1 MGYKCRQIA
10 RRRGLTIRG
19 SWAIVFVY
27 DFVLDEESFL
37 EQVTDHTLAAARKV
51 IAVHINYPSRAAQ
64 RGRTPEQP
72 SYFLKPSSSLA
83 LSGSTVERPA
93 GCELLGYE
101 GEIALI
107 IGKPARRV
115 GIEDA
120 WNHVEWVTASND
132 LGVYDL
138 RWADKGSNLRSKG
151 GDGFTPVGPGLIA
164 ADAVDPA
171 GLRIRTWHN
180 GELVQDDTTRDLL
193 FPFARL
199 VADLSQLLTLEEG
212 DIILTGTPAGA
223 SVAKPGDVLE
233 VEVSAAAG
241 SGSTTPG
248 GAAAGEVTTGGVTT
262 GGLTEGGIT
271 TGGITTGRLVT
282 LVAEGTTPFGDFGAQ
297 PRTDDLQREEAYGS
311 RAAAGLPAAEHVP
324 SEEAPAADAAAPAVV
339 PVLTPEL
346 KAKLESVCTATLSS
360 QLRKRGLNNVSID
373 GLTSTRPEKRIVGL
387 ARTLRYVPNR
397 EDLFKTHGG
406 GFNAQKKAIDSVN
419 EGEILVMEARGE
431 KGTGT
436 IGDILALRAQ
446 VRGAAAIITDG
457 GVRDFS
463 AVAAMDMPTYYANPH
478 PAVLGRRHI
487 PWDTDITIACGGTT
501 VQPGDIIVAD
511 ADGILVIPPALAAE
525 LADDSIAQEREE
537 AFITEMVQQG
547 HSVDGLYPL
556 NAEWRARYVNWEAGK
571 ANE

>member
-1 MGYKCRQIA
+1 M
-10 RRRGLTIRG
+10 
-19 SWAIVFVY
+19 
-27 DFVLDEESFL
+27 
-37 EQVTDHTLAAARKV
+37 EQVSGDVLAAAGKV
-51 IAVHINYPSRAAQ
+51 VAVHINYPSRAAQ
-64 RGRTPEQP
+64 RGRTPSQP

-83 LSGSTVERPA
+83 LGSTAKPGSVERPA

-101 GEIALI
+101 GEIALV
-107 IGKPARRV
+107 IGKAARRV

-120 WNHVEWVTASND
+120 WSHVAAVTASND

-151 GDGFTPVGPGLIA
+151 GDGFTPVGPALIP
-164 ADAVDPA
+164 ADAVEPSR
-171 GLRIRTWHN
+171 LRIRTWHN
-180 GELVQDDTTRDLL
+180 GELVQDDTTEDLL

-233 VEVSAAAG
+233 VEVASIDG
-241 SGSTTPG
+241 D
-248 GAAAGEVTTGGVTT
+248 
-262 GGLTEGGIT
+262 L
-271 TGGITTGRLVT
+271 TTGRLVT
-282 LVAEGTTPFGDFGAQ
+282 RVEEGTTPFADFGAG
-297 PRTDDLQREEAYGS
+297 PKVDDVQREEAYGS
-311 RAAAGLPAAEHVP
+311 RAAAGLPA
-324 SEEAPAADAAAPAVV
+324 EAGAAVV
-339 PVLTPEL
+339 PLLSPEL
-346 KAKLESVCTATLSS
+346 KTKLESVATATLSS

-373 GLTSTRPEKRIVGL
+373 GLQATRPDRRVVGL

-406 GFNAQKKAIDSVN
+406 GFNAQKRAIDSVN

-436 IGDILALRAQ
+436 VGDILALRAQ

-457 GVRDFS
+457 GVRDYT
-463 AVAAMDMPTYYANPH
+463 AVAGLEMPTYFANPH

-487 PWDTDITIACGGTT
+487 PWDTDITIACGGAT

-511 ADGILVIPPALAAE
+511 SDGILVIPPAIAE
-525 LADDSIAQEREE
+525 ELVEDCIAQEREE
-537 AFITEMVQQG
+537 TFIFEMVKQG
-547 HSVDGLYPL
+547 NSVDGLYPM
-556 NAEWRARYVNWEAGK
+556 NAEWRHRYLEWEAMEGRQP
-571 ANE
+571 

>member
-1 MGYKCRQIA
+1 
-10 RRRGLTIRG
+10 
-19 SWAIVFVY
+19 
-27 DFVLDEESFL
+27 L
-37 EQVTDHTLAAARKV
+37 EQVTDRILAAARKV

-83 LSGSTVERPA
+83 LGGSTVERPA

-120 WNHVEWVTASND
+120 WSHVEWVTASND

-138 RWADKGSNLRSKG
+138 RYADKGSNLRSKG

-164 ADAVDPA
+164 ADAADPSK
-171 GLRIRTWHN
+171 LRIRTWHT
-180 GELVQDDTTRDLL
+180 GALVQDDTTEDLL

-223 SVAKPGDVLE
+223 SVAKPGDVVE
-233 VEVSAAAG
+233 VEVSTE
-241 SGSTTPG
+241 STTAGG
-248 GAAAGEVTTGGVTT
+248 GAS
-262 GGLTEGGIT
+262 GLTS
-271 TGGITTGRLVT
+271 GRLVT
-282 LVAEGTTPFGDFGAQ
+282 RVEEGTTPFADFGAR
-297 PRTDDLQREEAYGS
+297 PKTDDLQREEAYGS
-311 RAAAGLPAAEHVP
+311 REAAGLPAQEP
-324 SEEAPAADAAAPAVV
+324 GAPA

-446 VRGAAAIITDG
+446 VRGAAAVITDG

-511 ADGILVIPPALAAE
+511 ADGILVIPPALAEE
-525 LADDSIAQEREE
+525 LADASIAQEREE
-537 AFITEMVQQG
+537 AFIAEMVAQG

-556 NAEWRARYVNWEAGK
+556 NAGWRARYEEWEAGK
-571 ANE
+571 AND

>member
-1 MGYKCRQIA
+1 
-10 RRRGLTIRG
+10 
-19 SWAIVFVY
+19 
-27 DFVLDEESFL
+27 L
-37 EQVTDHTLAAARKV
+37 EHVNDDTLAAARKV

-64 RGRTPEQP
+64 RGRTPAQP

-83 LSGSTVERPA
+83 LSGNPVERPA

-107 IGKPARRV
+107 IGKSTRRV
-115 GIEDA
+115 TIDDA
-120 WNHVEWVTASND
+120 WSHVAAVTASND

-138 RWADKGSNLRSKG
+138 RYADKGSNLRSKG
-151 GDGFTPVGPGLIA
+151 GDGFTPLGPALLP

-180 GELVQDDTTRDLL
+180 GELVQDDTTEDLL

-199 VADLSQLLTLEEG
+199 VADLSQLLTLQEG
-212 DIILTGTPAGA
+212 DVILTGTPAGA
-223 SVAKPGDVLE
+223 SVAVPGDVLE
-233 VEVSAAAG
+233 VEVSTTAAG
-241 SGSTTPG
+241 
-248 GAAAGEVTTGGVTT
+248 AAGAE
-262 GGLTEGGIT
+262 L
-271 TGGITTGRLVT
+271 TTGRLVT
-282 LVAEGTTPFGDFGAQ
+282 RVEEGTTPLAGFGALPQ
-297 PRTDDLQREEAYGS
+297 VDDLQREEAYGS
-311 RAAAGLPAAEHVP
+311 REAAGLPAQAA
-324 SEEAPAADAAAPAVV
+324 EAPVS
-339 PVLTPEL
+339 VLTPEL
-346 KAKLESVCTATLSS
+346 RAKLESVCTATLSS

-373 GLTSTRPEKRIVGL
+373 GLAATRPEKKVVGL

-406 GFNAQKKAIDSVN
+406 GFNAQKRAIDSVN

-463 AVAAMDMPTYYANPH
+463 AVAAMDMPTYYSNPH

-511 ADGILVIPPALAAE
+511 SDGILVIPPALAE
-525 LADDSIAQEREE
+525 EVADDSIIQEREE
-537 AFITEMVQQG
+537 VFIAEMVEQG

-556 NAEWRARYVNWEAGK
+556 NAEWRTKYLEWEEWEAGK
-571 ANE
+571 DD

>member
-1 MGYKCRQIA
+1 M
-10 RRRGLTIRG
+10 
-19 SWAIVFVY
+19 
-27 DFVLDEESFL
+27 
-37 EQVTDHTLAAARKV
+37 EQVTDHILAAARKV
-51 IAVHINYPSRAAQ
+51 IAVHLNYPSRAAQ

-72 SYFLKPSSSLA
+72 SYFLKPPSSLA
-83 LSGSTVERPA
+83 LSGSPVERPA

-115 GIEDA
+115 GLEDA
-120 WNHVEWVTASND
+120 WSHVEWVTASND

-138 RWADKGSNLRSKG
+138 RYADKGSNLRSKG

-164 ADAVDPA
+164 ADTVNPEQ
-171 GLRIRTWHN
+171 LRIRTWHN
-180 GELVQDDTTRDLL
+180 GELVQDDTTADLL

-223 SVAKPGDVLE
+223 SVAKPGDVVE
-233 VEVSAAAG
+233 VEVS
-241 SGSTTPG
+241 TVD
-248 GAAAGEVTTGGVTT
+248 GA
-262 GGLTEGGIT
+262 LS
-271 TGGITTGRLVT
+271 TGRLVT
-282 LVAEGTTPFGDFGAQ
+282 TVKEGTTSFADFGAQ
-297 PRTDDLQREEAYGS
+297 PEVDDLQREEAYGS
-311 RAAAGLPAAEHVP
+311 REAAGL
-324 SEEAPAADAAAPAVV
+324 AAPAS
-339 PVLTPEL
+339 VLAPEL

-373 GLTSTRPEKRIVGL
+373 GLTSTRPERRIVGL

-511 ADGILVIPPALAAE
+511 ADGILVIPPALAEE

-537 AFITEMVQQG
+537 TFIAEMVQQG

-556 NAEWRARYVNWEAGK
+556 NAAWRARYLEWEAMEAGK
-571 ANE
+571 AHD

>member
-1 MGYKCRQIA
+1 
-10 RRRGLTIRG
+10 
-19 SWAIVFVY
+19 
-27 DFVLDEESFL
+27 L

-83 LSGSTVERPA
+83 LGSAAAPSTVERPA

-115 GIEDA
+115 GLEDA
-120 WNHVEWVTASND
+120 WSHVEWVTASND

-138 RWADKGSNLRSKG
+138 RYADKGSNLRSKG

-171 GLRIRTWHN
+171 KLRIRTWHN
-180 GELVQDDTTRDLL
+180 GELVQDDTTGDLL

-223 SVAKPGDVLE
+223 SVAKPGDVIE
-233 VEVSAAAG
+233 VEVDNAG
-241 SGSTTPG
+241 
-248 GAAAGEVTTGGVTT
+248 
-262 GGLTEGGIT
+262 GGL
-271 TGGITTGRLVT
+271 TTGRLVT
-282 LVAEGTTPFGDFGAQ
+282 RVEEGTTAFADFGAR
-297 PRTDDLQREEAYGS
+297 PKTDDLQREEAYGS
-311 RAAAGLPAAEHVP
+311 REAAGL
-324 SEEAPAADAAAPAVV
+324 AAAQPSGM
-339 PVLTPEL
+339 PGLSPEL

-360 QLRKRGLNNVSID
+360 QLRKRGLDNVSID
-373 GLTSTRPEKRIVGL
+373 GLTSTRPERRIVGL

-457 GVRDFS
+457 GVRDFT

-511 ADGILVIPPALAAE
+511 ADGILVIPPALADE

-537 AFITEMVQQG
+537 TFIAEMVQQG

-556 NAEWRARYVNWEAGK
+556 NAAWRTRYQEWEAGK
-571 ANE
+571 AND

>member
-1 MGYKCRQIA
+1 
-10 RRRGLTIRG
+10 
-19 SWAIVFVY
+19 
-27 DFVLDEESFL
+27 L
-37 EQVTDHTLAAARKV
+37 EQVNDDTVAAARKV

-64 RGRTPEQP
+64 RGRTPAQP

-83 LSGSTVERPA
+83 LTGSAIERPA

-101 GEIALI
+101 GEIALV
-107 IGKPARRV
+107 IGKAARRV
-115 GIEDA
+115 EIDDA
-120 WNHVEWVTASND
+120 WSHVAAVTASND

-138 RWADKGSNLRSKG
+138 RYADKGSNLRSKG
-151 GDGFTPVGPGLIA
+151 GDGFTPVGPALIP

-171 GLRIRTWHN
+171 NLRIRTWHN
-180 GELVQDDTTRDLL
+180 GELVQDDTTEDLL

-233 VEVSAAAG
+233 VEVSTAD
-241 SGSTTPG
+241 
-248 GAAAGEVTTGGVTT
+248 
-262 GGLTEGGIT
+262 GGLS
-271 TGGITTGRLVT
+271 TGRLTTTVE
-282 LVAEGTTPFGDFGAQ
+282 EGTTAFADFGAG
-297 PRTDDLQREEAYGS
+297 PKVDDVQREEAYGS
-311 RAAAGLPAAEHVP
+311 REAAGLPAVS
-324 SEEAPAADAAAPAVV
+324 SEAGAS
-339 PVLTPEL
+339 VLTPEL

-373 GLTSTRPEKRIVGL
+373 GLTSTRPEKRVVGL

-397 EDLFKTHGG
+397 EDLFKAHGG
-406 GFNAQKKAIDSVN
+406 GFNAQKRAIDSVN

-436 IGDILALRAQ
+436 IGDILALRAE

-457 GVRDFS
+457 GVRDFA
-463 AVAAMDMPTYYANPH
+463 AVAAMELPTYYSNPH

-511 ADGILVIPPALAAE
+511 SDGILVIPPALAE
-525 LADDSIAQEREE
+525 EVADDSIVQEREE
-537 AFITEMVQQG
+537 VFIAEMVAQG

-556 NAEWRARYVNWEAGK
+556 SAEWRAKYKEWEAGK
-571 ANE
+571 DD

>member
-1 MGYKCRQIA
+1 MN
-10 RRRGLTIRG
+10 
-19 SWAIVFVY
+19 
-27 DFVLDEESFL
+27 DFVPDRENAL
-37 EQVTDHTLAAARKV
+37 EQVNDDTLAAARKV

-64 RGRTPEQP
+64 RGRTPAQP
-72 SYFLKPSSSLA
+72 SYFLKPSSSLSLTGTA
-83 LSGSTVERPA
+83 VERPA

-101 GEIALI
+101 GEIAII
-107 IGKPARRV
+107 IGKAARRV
-115 GIEDA
+115 DVEDA
-120 WNHVEWVTASND
+120 WSHVAAVTASND

-138 RWADKGSNLRSKG
+138 RYADKGSNLRSKG
-151 GDGFTPVGPGLIA
+151 GDGFTPVGPALIP

-171 GLRIRTWHN
+171 KLRIRTWHN
-180 GELVQDDTTRDLL
+180 GELVQDDTTEDLL

-223 SVAKPGDVLE
+223 SVAVPGDVLE
-233 VEVSAAAG
+233 VEVSSADG
-241 SGSTTPG
+241 QLS
-248 GAAAGEVTTGGVTT
+248 
-262 GGLTEGGIT
+262 
-271 TGGITTGRLVT
+271 TGRLTTTVK
-282 LVAEGTTPFGDFGAQ
+282 EGTTAFADFGAR
-297 PRTDDLQREEAYGS
+297 PKADDLQREEAYGS
-311 RAAAGLPAAEHVP
+311 REAAGLPAVS
-324 SEEAPAADAAAPAVV
+324 SEAGSSEAPESA
-339 PVLTPEL
+339 LSPEL

-373 GLTSTRPEKRIVGL
+373 GLTATRPDRKVVGL

-406 GFNAQKKAIDSVN
+406 GFNAQKRAIDSVN
-419 EGEILVMEARGE
+419 EGEVLVMEARGE

-463 AVAAMDMPTYYANPH
+463 AVAGLDMPTYYSNPH

-511 ADGILVIPPALAAE
+511 ADGILVIPPAIAE
-525 LADDSIAQEREE
+525 ELVDDCIQQEKEE
-537 AFITEMVQQG
+537 AFIFEMVEQG

-556 NAEWRARYVNWEAGK
+556 NAQWRAKYEEWSTVHTEGGPR
-571 ANE
+571 

>member
-1 MGYKCRQIA
+1 M
-10 RRRGLTIRG
+10 
-19 SWAIVFVY
+19 
-27 DFVLDEESFL
+27 
-37 EQVTDHTLAAARKV
+37 EQVNDATLAAARKV

-64 RGRTPEQP
+64 RGRTPAQP

-83 LSGSTVERPA
+83 VGSAAAPSTVERPA

-101 GEIALI
+101 GEVALI
-107 IGKPARRV
+107 IGKRARRV

-120 WNHVEWVTASND
+120 WSHVEWVTASND

-138 RWADKGSNLRSKG
+138 RYADKGSNLRSKG

-164 ADAVDPA
+164 ADSVDPA
-171 GLRIRTWHN
+171 GLRVRTWHN
-180 GELVQDDTTRDLL
+180 NELVQDDTTGDLL

-223 SVAKPGDVLE
+223 SVAKPGDVVE
-233 VEVSAAAG
+233 VEVSTLEV
-241 SGSTTPG
+241 STTPG
-248 GAAAGEVTTGGVTT
+248 GAE
-262 GGLTEGGIT
+262 L
-271 TGGITTGRLVT
+271 TTGRLVT
-282 LVAEGTTPFGDFGAQ
+282 RVEEGATPFADFGAQ
-297 PRTDDLQREEAYGS
+297 PKTDDLQREEAYGS
-311 RAAAGLPAAEHVP
+311 REAAGLPAQ
-324 SEEAPAADAAAPAVV
+324 AAPA
-339 PVLTPEL
+339 LSPEL

-360 QLRKRGLNNVSID
+360 QLRKRGLDNVSID
-373 GLTSTRPEKRIVGL
+373 GLTSTRPDRRIVGL

-406 GFNAQKKAIDSVN
+406 GFNAQKRAIDSVN

-446 VRGAAAIITDG
+446 MRGAAAIITDG

-463 AVAAMDMPTYYANPH
+463 AVAAMDMPTYYSNPH

-511 ADGILVIPPALAAE
+511 ADGILVIPPALAEE
-525 LADDSIAQEREE
+525 LANDSIAQEREE
-537 AFITEMVQQG
+537 VFIAEMVQQG

-556 NAEWRARYVNWEAGK
+556 NAAWRARYQEWAASADAGQPH
-571 ANE
+571 E

>member
-1 MGYKCRQIA
+1 MK
-10 RRRGLTIRG
+10 
-19 SWAIVFVY
+19 
-27 DFVLDEESFL
+27 
-37 EQVTDHTLAAARKV
+37 QVTDHTLAEARKV

-64 RGRTPEQP
+64 RGRTPDQP
-72 SYFLKPSSSLA
+72 SYFLKPSSSLS
-83 LSGSTVERPA
+83 LSGSAVERPA

-107 IGKPARRV
+107 IGTPARRV

-120 WNHVEWVTASND
+120 WSHVEWITASND

-138 RWADKGSNLRSKG
+138 RFADKGSNLRSKG
-151 GDGFTPVGPGLIA
+151 GDGFTPVGPALIP

-180 GELVQDDTTRDLL
+180 SEVVQDDTTEDLL

-199 VADLSQLLTLEEG
+199 VADLSQLLTLEKG

-223 SVAKPGDVLE
+223 SVAEPGDVVE
-233 VEVSAAAG
+233 VEVSGAG
-241 SGSTTPG
+241 F
-248 GAAAGEVTTGGVTT
+248 
-262 GGLTEGGIT
+262 
-271 TGGITTGRLVT
+271 TTGRLITRVT
-282 LVAEGTTPFGDFGAQ
+282 DGSTPFADFGAQ
-297 PRTDDLQREEAYGS
+297 PRADDVQREEAYGS
-311 RAAAGLPAAEHVP
+311 REAAGLPAMP
-324 SEEAPAADAAAPAVV
+324 SAQSPA
-339 PVLTPEL
+339 LSPEL

-373 GLTSTRPEKRIVGL
+373 GLTATRPDRRVVGL

-397 EDLFKTHGG
+397 EDLFRTHGG
-406 GFNAQKKAIDSVN
+406 GFNAQKQAIDSVR

-463 AVAAMDMPTYYANPH
+463 AVAAMELPTYYANPH

-487 PWDTDITIACGGTT
+487 PWDTDITIACGGAT

-511 ADGILVIPPALAAE
+511 ADGILVIPPALAE
-525 LADDSIAQEREE
+525 EVADESIAQEREE
-537 AFITEMVQQG
+537 TFITEMVEQG

-556 NAEWRARYVNWEAGK
+556 NTEWRGKYQEWEARRAK
-571 ANE
+571 PDASPAPAASTDRSTPQD

>member
-1 MGYKCRQIA
+1 M
-10 RRRGLTIRG
+10 
-19 SWAIVFVY
+19 
-27 DFVLDEESFL
+27 
-37 EQVTDHTLAAARKV
+37 EQVTGQILGAARKV

-83 LSGSTVERPA
+83 TGSAAAPSTVERPA

-115 GIEDA
+115 GVEDA
-120 WNHVEWVTASND
+120 WSHVEWVTASND

-138 RWADKGSNLRSKG
+138 RYADKGSNLRSKG

-171 GLRIRTWHN
+171 QLRIRTWHN
-180 GELVQDDTTRDLL
+180 GELVQDDTTEDLL

-199 VADLSQLLTLEEG
+199 IADLSQLLTLEEG

-223 SVAKPGDVLE
+223 SVAKPGDVVE
-233 VEVSAAAG
+233 VEVNAG
-241 SGSTTPG
+241 D
-248 GAAAGEVTTGGVTT
+248 
-262 GGLTEGGIT
+262 L
-271 TGGITTGRLVT
+271 TTGRLVT
-282 LVAEGTTPFGDFGAQ
+282 RVEEGTTPFADFGAQ

-311 RAAAGLPAAEHVP
+311 REAAGLAAVG
-324 SEEAPAADAAAPAVV
+324 
-339 PVLTPEL
+339 PVLSPEL

-373 GLTSTRPEKRIVGL
+373 GLNSTRPEKRIVGL

-397 EDLFKTHGG
+397 EDLFKVHGG

-446 VRGAAAIITDG
+446 VRGAAAVITDG
-457 GVRDFS
+457 GVRDFA
-463 AVAAMDMPTYYANPH
+463 AVAAMDMPTYYSNPH

-511 ADGILVIPPALAAE
+511 SDGILVIPPALAEE

-537 AFITEMVQQG
+537 VFIAEMVQQG

-556 NAEWRARYVNWEAGK
+556 NTEWRGRYEQWEAGK
-571 ANE
+571 AND

>member
-1 MGYKCRQIA
+1 M
-10 RRRGLTIRG
+10 
-19 SWAIVFVY
+19 
-27 DFVLDEESFL
+27 D
-37 EQVTDHTLAAARKV
+37 QVNEDTLAAARKV
-51 IAVHINYPSRAAQ
+51 IAVHLNYPSRAAQ

-72 SYFLKPSSSLA
+72 SYFLKPSSSLS
-83 LSGSTVERPA
+83 LGSAEAPSAVERPA

-115 GIEDA
+115 GIADA
-120 WNHVEWVTASND
+120 WSHVEWVTASND

-138 RWADKGSNLRSKG
+138 RYADKGSNLRSKG
-151 GDGFTPVGPGLIA
+151 GDGFTPVGPGMIP

-171 GLRIRTWHN
+171 TLRIRTWHN
-180 GELVQDDTTRDLL
+180 GDLVQDDTTGGLL

-223 SVAKPGDVLE
+223 SVAKPGDVVE
-233 VEVSAAAG
+233 VEVSAA
-241 SGSTTPG
+241 
-248 GAAAGEVTTGGVTT
+248 
-262 GGLTEGGIT
+262 GL
-271 TGGITTGRLVT
+271 TTGRLVT
-282 LVAEGTTPFGDFGAQ
+282 RVEEGTTPFADFGAP

-311 RAAAGLPAAEHVP
+311 REAAGLAAVEG
-324 SEEAPAADAAAPAVV
+324 AAVG
-339 PVLTPEL
+339 PVLSPEL

-373 GLTSTRPEKRIVGL
+373 GLTATRPEKRVVGL

-406 GFNAQKKAIDSVN
+406 GFNAQKQAIDSVN

-463 AVAAMDMPTYYANPH
+463 AVAAMEMPTYYSNPH

-511 ADGILVIPPALAAE
+511 SDGILVIPPALAE
-525 LADDSIAQEREE
+525 EVADDSIRQEREE
-537 AFITEMVQQG
+537 TFIAEMVAQG

-556 NAEWRARYVNWEAGK
+556 NAAWRTKYEEWEAVK
-571 ANE
+571 ANG

>member
-1 MGYKCRQIA
+1 M
-10 RRRGLTIRG
+10 
-19 SWAIVFVY
+19 
-27 DFVLDEESFL
+27 
-37 EQVTDHTLAAARKV
+37 EQVTDHILAAARKV
-51 IAVHINYPSRAAQ
+51 IAVHVNYPSRAAQ

-83 LSGSTVERPA
+83 VGSAGAPSTVERPA

-115 GIEDA
+115 GIENA
-120 WNHVEWVTASND
+120 WSHVEWVTASND

-138 RWADKGSNLRSKG
+138 RYADKGSNLRSKG
-151 GDGFTPVGPGLIA
+151 GDGFTPVGPALIA
-164 ADAVDPA
+164 ADTVDPA
-171 GLRIRTWHN
+171 KLRVRTWHN
-180 GELVQDDTTRDLL
+180 GDLVQDDTTAELL

-223 SVAKPGDVLE
+223 SVAKPGDVVE
-233 VEVSAAAG
+233 VEVSSAD
-241 SGSTTPG
+241 
-248 GAAAGEVTTGGVTT
+248 
-262 GGLTEGGIT
+262 L
-271 TGGITTGRLVT
+271 TTGRLVT
-282 LVAEGTTPFGDFGAQ
+282 RVAEGTTPFADFGAR

-311 RAAAGLPAAEHVP
+311 REAAGLPA
-324 SEEAPAADAAAPAVV
+324 PAAI
-339 PVLTPEL
+339 LSPEL
-346 KAKLESVCTATLSS
+346 KAKLESVSTATLSS

-373 GLTSTRPEKRIVGL
+373 GLTSTRPDRRIVGL

-397 EDLFKTHGG
+397 EDLFKAHGG

-446 VRGAAAIITDG
+446 VRGAAAVITDG

-511 ADGILVIPPALAAE
+511 ADGILVIPPALAEE

-537 AFITEMVQQG
+537 VFIFEMVQQG

-556 NAEWRARYVNWEAGK
+556 NAAWRARYQEWEAGK
-571 ANE
+571 PND

>member
-1 MGYKCRQIA
+1 MK
-10 RRRGLTIRG
+10 
-19 SWAIVFVY
+19 
-27 DFVLDEESFL
+27 
-37 EQVTDHTLAAARKV
+37 QVTDNTLAEARKV

-64 RGRTPEQP
+64 RGRTPAQP
-72 SYFLKPSSSLA
+72 SYFLKPSSSLS
-83 LSGSTVERPA
+83 LSGSIVERPA

-115 GIEDA
+115 SIEDA

-138 RWADKGSNLRSKG
+138 RSADKGSNLRSKG
-151 GDGFTPVGPGLIA
+151 GDGFTPVGPVLIP

-180 GELVQDDTTRDLL
+180 SEVVQDDTTEDLL

-199 VADLSQLLTLEEG
+199 VADLSQLLTLEKG

-223 SVAKPGDVLE
+223 SVAEPGDVVE
-233 VEVSAAAG
+233 VEVS
-241 SGSTTPG
+241 
-248 GAAAGEVTTGGVTT
+248 GAEFA
-262 GGLTEGGIT
+262 
-271 TGGITTGRLVT
+271 TGRLIT
-282 LVAEGTTPFGDFGAQ
+282 QVAKGSTPFGDFGAQ
-297 PRTDDLQREEAYGS
+297 PTADDVQREEAYGS
-311 RAAAGLPAAEHVP
+311 REAAGLPAMLSAL
-324 SEEAPAADAAAPAVV
+324 S
-339 PVLTPEL
+339 PEL
-346 KAKLESVCTATLSS
+346 KRKLESVCTATLSS

-373 GLTSTRPEKRIVGL
+373 GLTATRPDRRVVGL

-397 EDLFKTHGG
+397 EDLFRTHGG
-406 GFNAQKKAIDSVN
+406 GFNAQKRAIDSVR

-436 IGDILALRAQ
+436 VGDILALRAQ

-463 AVAAMDMPTYYANPH
+463 AVAAMELPTYYANPH

-487 PWDTDITIACGGTT
+487 PWDTDITIACGGAT

-511 ADGILVIPPALAAE
+511 ADGILVIPPALAE
-525 LADDSIAQEREE
+525 EVADESIAQEREE
-537 AFITEMVQQG
+537 IFITEMVEQG

-556 NAEWRARYVNWEAGK
+556 NTEWRTKYQEWETARAMPGAYPAQ
-571 ANE
+571 AASTDRSTPQD

>member
-1 MGYKCRQIA
+1 
-10 RRRGLTIRG
+10 
-19 SWAIVFVY
+19 
-27 DFVLDEESFL
+27 L
-37 EQVTDHTLAAARKV
+37 EQVTDHLLAAARKV

-83 LSGSTVERPA
+83 TGSAEAPSTVERPA

-115 GIEDA
+115 SVEDA
-120 WNHVEWVTASND
+120 WSHVDWITASND

-138 RWADKGSNLRSKG
+138 RYADKGSNLRSKG

-164 ADAVDPA
+164 ADAVTPEQ
-171 GLRIRTWHN
+171 LRIRTWHN
-180 GELVQDDTTRDLL
+180 GNLVQDDTTEDLL

-223 SVAKPGDVLE
+223 SVAKPGDVVE
-233 VEVSAAAG
+233 VEVS
-241 SGSTTPG
+241 TPD
-248 GAAAGEVTTGGVTT
+248 GA
-262 GGLTEGGIT
+262 L
-271 TGGITTGRLVT
+271 TTGRLVT
-282 LVAEGTTPFGDFGAQ
+282 AVEEGTTPFADFGAR
-297 PRTDDLQREEAYGS
+297 PKTDDLQREEAYGS
-311 RAAAGLPAAEHVP
+311 REAAGLAPVAGAAVG
-324 SEEAPAADAAAPAVV
+324 
-339 PVLTPEL
+339 PVLSPEL

-373 GLTSTRPEKRIVGL
+373 GLSSTRPERRIVGL

-457 GVRDFS
+457 GVRDFA

-511 ADGILVIPPALAAE
+511 SDGILVIPPALAEE

-537 AFITEMVQQG
+537 VFIAEMVQQG

-556 NAEWRARYVNWEAGK
+556 NTEWRGRYEQWEAGK
-571 ANE
+571 AND

>member
-1 MGYKCRQIA
+1 MGRKE
-10 RRRGLTIRG
+10 GLTIRD
-19 SWAIVFVY
+19 SSAIVFVY

-180 GELVQDDTTRDLL
+180 GELVQDDTTGDLL

-223 SVAKPGDVLE
+223 SVAKPGDVIE
-233 VEVSAAAG
+233 VEVTAGVSAERVGTEGTTAG
-241 SGSTTPG
+241 GP
-248 GAAAGEVTTGGVTT
+248 AG
-262 GGLTEGGIT
+262 GGLT
-271 TGGITTGRLVT
+271 TGLTTGRLVT

-297 PRTDDLQREEAYGS
+297 PRTDDIQREEAYGS

-324 SEEAPAADAAAPAVV
+324 STEEPGAAVV
-339 PVLTPEL
+339 PVPTPEL

-419 EGEILVMEARGE
+419 PGEILVMEARGE

-446 VRGAAAIITDG
+446 VRRAAAIITDG

-547 HSVDGLYPL
+547 NSVDGLYPL
-556 NAEWRARYVNWEAGK
+556 NAEWRARYENWEAGK

>member
-1 MGYKCRQIA
+1 M
-10 RRRGLTIRG
+10 
-19 SWAIVFVY
+19 
-27 DFVLDEESFL
+27 

-51 IAVHINYPSRAAQ
+51 IAVHLNYPSRAAQ

-83 LSGSTVERPA
+83 LSGSSVERPA
-93 GCELLGYE
+93 GCELLGFE
-101 GEIALI
+101 GEVALV
-107 IGKPARRV
+107 IGKDARRV

-120 WNHVEWVTASND
+120 WSYVAAVTASND

-138 RWADKGSNLRSKG
+138 RYADKGSNLRSKG
-151 GDGFTPVGPGLIA
+151 GDGFTPVGPALIP

-180 GELVQDDTTRDLL
+180 GELVQDDTTGDLL
-193 FPFARL
+193 FPFALL
-199 VADLSQLLTLEEG
+199 VADLSQLLTLQEG

-223 SVAKPGDVLE
+223 SVARPGDVVE
-233 VEVSAAAG
+233 VEVS
-241 SGSTTPG
+241 
-248 GAAAGEVTTGGVTT
+248 GVAHS
-262 GGLTEGGIT
+262 
-271 TGGITTGRLVT
+271 TGRLRTTVT
-282 LVAEGTTPFGDFGAQ
+282 EGTTPFADFGAR
-297 PRTDDLQREEAYGS
+297 PRADDTQREEAYGS
-311 RAAAGLPAAEHVP
+311 RAAAGLPETGTAENT
-324 SEEAPAADAAAPAVV
+324 APA
-339 PVLTPEL
+339 LSPEL

-373 GLTSTRPEKRIVGL
+373 GLQSTRPGKRIVGL

-406 GFNAQKKAIDSVN
+406 GFNAQKRAIDTVN
-419 EGEILVMEARGE
+419 DGEILVMEARGE

-436 IGDILALRAQ
+436 VGDILALRAQ

-457 GVRDFS
+457 GVRDLS
-463 AVAAMDMPTYYANPH
+463 AVAALEMPTYFANPH
-478 PAVLGRRHI
+478 PAVLGRRHV

-525 LADDSIAQEREE
+525 LAEDSIAQEREE
-537 AFITEMVQQG
+537 AFIAEMVAQG

-556 NAEWRARYVNWEAGK
+556 DAAWRAKYEAWD
-571 ANE
+571 AEQPRD

>member
-1 MGYKCRQIA
+1 M
-10 RRRGLTIRG
+10 
-19 SWAIVFVY
+19 
-27 DFVLDEESFL
+27 

-151 GDGFTPVGPGLIA
+151 GDGFTPVGPALIA

-180 GELVQDDTTRDLL
+180 GELVQDDTTGDLL

-223 SVAKPGDVLE
+223 SVAKPGDVVE
-233 VEVSAAAG
+233 VEVSA
-241 SGSTTPG
+241 
-248 GAAAGEVTTGGVTT
+248 GEA
-262 GGLTEGGIT
+262 
-271 TGGITTGRLVT
+271 TTGRLVT

-311 RAAAGLPAAEHVP
+311 RAAAGLPEAEHVP
-324 SEEAPAADAAAPAVV
+324 SEEAPAAEEPASVVV

-419 EGEILVMEARGE
+419 AGEILVMEARGE

>member
-1 MGYKCRQIA
+1 
-10 RRRGLTIRG
+10 
-19 SWAIVFVY
+19 
-27 DFVLDEESFL
+27 L
-37 EQVTDHTLAAARKV
+37 EQVNDDTLAAARKV

-64 RGRTPEQP
+64 RGRTPAQP
-72 SYFLKPSSSLA
+72 SYFLKPSSSLSLTGTA
-83 LSGSTVERPA
+83 VERPA
-93 GCELLGYE
+93 GCELLGFE
-101 GEIALI
+101 GEIAII
-107 IGKPARRV
+107 IGKAARRV
-115 GIEDA
+115 GVEDA
-120 WNHVEWVTASND
+120 WGHVAAVTASND

-138 RWADKGSNLRSKG
+138 RYADKGSNLRSKG
-151 GDGFTPVGPGLIA
+151 GDGFTPVGPALIP

-171 GLRIRTWHN
+171 NLRIRTWHN
-180 GELVQDDTTRDLL
+180 GELVQDDTTEDLL

-212 DIILTGTPAGA
+212 DLILTGTPAGA
-223 SVAKPGDVLE
+223 SVAVPGDVLE
-233 VEVSAAAG
+233 VEVSTVD
-241 SGSTTPG
+241 SEG
-248 GAAAGEVTTGGVTT
+248 GN
-262 GGLTEGGIT
+262 GGLS
-271 TGGITTGRLVT
+271 TGRLTTTVK
-282 LVAEGTTPFGDFGAQ
+282 EGTTAFADFGAL
-297 PRTDDLQREEAYGS
+297 PKADDLQREEAYGS
-311 RAAAGLPAAEHVP
+311 REAAGLPALS
-324 SEEAPAADAAAPAVV
+324 SEAGSSEAGASA
-339 PVLTPEL
+339 LSPEL

-373 GLTSTRPEKRIVGL
+373 GLTATRPDRKVVGL

-406 GFNAQKKAIDSVN
+406 GFNAQKRAIDSVN

-463 AVAAMDMPTYYANPH
+463 AVAAMELPTYYSNPH

-511 ADGILVIPPALAAE
+511 SDGILVIPPAIAE
-525 LADDSIAQEREE
+525 EVANDSIAQEREE
-537 AFITEMVQQG
+537 IFIAEMVEQG

-556 NAEWRARYVNWEAGK
+556 NAQWRARYEEWEAMGSRQSQ
-571 ANE
+571 